1 VSLLSGRSALSLRSQ
16 MTLAEAALLLSELRG
31 TGSQSL
37 YLLTQKLL
45 QKQVVTLFVKTCH
58 KRKKM
63 YVKFPFSD
71 SRSGK
76 DVQLPDHMVIMSI
89 QEPKYEMN
97 VFYIL

>member
-1 VSLLSGRSALSLRSQ
+1 
-16 MTLAEAALLLSELRG
+16 M
-31 TGSQSL
+31 
-37 YLLTQKLL
+37 
-45 QKQVVTLFVKTCH
+45 
-58 KRKKM
+58 
-63 YVKFPFSD
+63 FSD